1 MGGSPHVRTLLRRS
15 WVRVQER
22 RAPRG
27 GAPRGSM
34 AGRSRSFS
42 TMHTTL
48 IDPTPLGALNPHN
61 PSIGSL
67 AFGAGHG
74 AAGDVEGHC
83 QGLGGSSGS
92 VAPLMEAP
100 AGGVRSDA
108 FTASQT
114 SILAE
119 DARVRGGAPGSGER
133 NGRNNG
139 SCVQAAPGRAGRGR
153 RGAATGAARRGRPRA
168 RGGVQQRRR
177 QGGLLRQRPREDRR
191 RGLRLEERR
200 GIPFRRSRRN
210 LCLGKLNRRVE
221 RNSKDRGK
229 RDKCTDETGK
239 ESCNETRQQ
248 NRIRQRNL
256 VQPKDT
262 ASPPPPP

>member
-1 MGGSPHVRTLLRRS
+1 MNAFLAAPVFLTYLSRPQVRTLLRRS

-27 GAPRGSM
+27 GGPRESM

-48 IDPTPLGALNPHN
+48 IDPAPLGPFNPHN

-67 AFGAGHG
+67 ALGAGHG

-92 VAPLMEAP
+92 VAPLVEGAA
-100 AGGVRSDA
+100 AGGGLRGIRSDA
-108 FTASQT
+108 SATSQT

-119 DARVRGGAPGSGER
+119 DARVRGGAPGSEER

-139 SCVQAAPGRAGRGR
+139 SCVQGSPREGGARAQGGGDGGGAEEDFREPVVVFSKDAAKVDFCANGRVRAGD
-153 RGAATGAARRGRPRA
+153 
-168 RGGVQQRRR
+168 
-177 QGGLLRQRPREDRR
+177 ED
-191 RGLRLEERR
+191 
-200 GIPFRRSRRN
+200 
-210 LCLGKLNRRVE
+210 
-221 RNSKDRGK
+221 
-229 RDKCTDETGK
+229 
-239 ESCNETRQQ
+239 
-248 NRIRQRNL
+248 
-256 VQPKDT
+256 
-262 ASPPPPP
+262 